1 MKKILFAVSAVAL
14 ALSAG
19 SAFASDLPS
28 RKEAPIYIPPPPPPL
43 WTGFYGG
50 LNIGGGWDNGG
61 GSTGYSAYYDP
72 KFAIGSSPS
81 YWQRGHWQPG
91 QGWQPG
97 HRVTDPANLFF
108 VPNGNSLGTAGGVVG
123 GAQVG
128 YNYQFGQFVIGVET
142 DFQGTSISG
151 GGNNASQSLITSP
164 YYNTRV
170 GGSQFLAPIGAL
182 TRANTSLEWFGTVRG
197 RVGYLFIPTLLI
209 YGTGGFAYGQVD
221 AFGFSNTA
229 TGWTAGGGAEWLFAP
244 NWSAKIEYLY
254 VSLSNNNWNG
264 DGGFNFGSNYNPQF
278 NVVRA
283 GVNYHFN
290 WDAPAP
296 VVAKY

>member
-1 MKKILFAVSAVAL
+1 M
-14 ALSAG
+14 
-19 SAFASDLPS
+19 
-28 RKEAPIYIPPPPPPL
+28 

-72 KFAIGSSPS
+72 KYAIGSSPS
-81 YWQRGHWQPG
+81 YWQHGHWQPG

-151 GGNNASQSLITSP
+151 GGNNASHSLITSP
-164 YYNTRV
+164 YD
-170 GGSQFLAPIGAL
+170 GGNDIWLPSAPHG
-182 TRANTSLEWFGTVRG
+182 ANTSLEWFGTVRG

-229 TGWTAGGGAEWLFAP
+229 TGWTAGGGAEWLSAP

-254 VSLSNNNWNG
+254 VALSNNNWNG
-264 DGGFNFGSNYNPQF
+264 ERGLQF
-278 NVVRA
+278 RLPLSSAVQRRPRWRELSLQL
-283 GVNYHFN
+283 GR
-290 WDAPAP
+290 PAP